1 MVSAPICGA
10 TATPK
15 RSRRVE
21 RSSRAGVMAKEG
33 IALSLT
39 TRASGTA
46 AEAMEAFLKEAREY
60 EIQQVSEEWKRL
72 RAHFAGRPLA
82 ESQAALVRLGIA
94 WRPASEEELR
104 RIDEILT
111 RGKA

>member
-1 MVSAPICGA
+1 MKDGGKGGA
-10 TATPK
+10 FAAADYPAL
-15 RSRRVE
+15 RE
-21 RSSRAGVMAKEG
+21 LLAGYLHEDFQE
-33 IALSLT
+33 S
-39 TRASGTA
+39 SGTA
-46 AEAMEAFLKEAREY
+46 AEAMEAFLKEARED

-104 RIDEILT
+104 RVDEILT